1 MIFMMERKKGKKPD
15 RPDGI
20 PEKKADARTG
30 SGPDKTIRIA
40 VILIAVVILGIVV
53 WFGSPL
59 LNPPAAAPAI
69 PGTVTV
75 WYFYGT
81 TCEHCV
87 YVTPFIQSL
96 QQKYPDVDFRTHEIY
111 GNNANRDLLVSMNR
125 ELGQTKTG
133 IPVVF
138 VGNVV
143 LLGDEEILKKLEG
156 VILNQKKMTNAS

>member
-1 MIFMMERKKGKKPD
+1 MERKKGKKQD
-15 RPDGI
+15 RSDGL
-20 PEKKADARTG
+20 PEKKTDARAE
-30 SGPDKTIRIA
+30 SGPDTTIRIA
-40 VILIAVVILGIVV
+40 VILMVVVILGIVV

-59 LNPPAAAPAI
+59 LNPPAAAPAT

-81 TCEHCV
+81 GCEHCV
-87 YVTPFIQSL
+87 PVTPFIQSL
-96 QQKYPDVDFRTHEIY
+96 QQKYPDVDFRVHEIY
-111 GNNANRDLLVSMNR
+111 GNTANRDLLVSMNR

-156 VILNQKKMTNAS
+156 VILKEKKLTNAS